1 MKGSKILII
10 GGLVVAGVIVYEIYK
25 HYHSSKDS
33 YQVSTPDADNTVPK
47 QNNTLPVDSS
57 AKPASD
63 IYETKGTVV
72 TSVKE
77 RHYEAARVME
87 ESLNTIFRENDEE
100 TIVSE
105 NIDTLSKTSSDL
117 NGLLK

>member
-1 MKGSKILII
+1 MKGGKILII
-10 GGLVVAGVIVYEIYK
+10 GGLVVAGVIAYEIYK

-33 YQVSTPDADNTVPK
+33 YEVSTSDVDSATPRQNDNP
-47 QNNTLPVDSS
+47 PVDSS
-57 AKPASD
+57 TKPASD
-63 IYETKGTVV
+63 IYETKDTVV

-105 NIDTLSKTSSDL
+105 NSDTLSKTSSDL
-117 NGLLK
+117 NDLLK